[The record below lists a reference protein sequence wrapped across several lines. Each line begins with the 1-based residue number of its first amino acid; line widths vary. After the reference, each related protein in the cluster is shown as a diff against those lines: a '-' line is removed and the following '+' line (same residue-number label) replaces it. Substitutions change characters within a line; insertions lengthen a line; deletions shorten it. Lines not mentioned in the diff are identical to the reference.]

1 MNITERKIID
11 FLRYRLA
18 KETAESTG
26 IPLNTT
32 LQAVIDLHE
41 CGYLAVVFDEDS
53 DKARLVPVTPNRM
66 VS

>member
-11 FLRYRLA
+11 FLRYSLA
-18 KETAESTG
+18 KKITESTG
-26 IPLNTT
+26 MPLNAT

-53 DKARLVPVTPNRM
+53 DKARLAPVTPNRM